1 MKPHESKVRRQCR
14 NKQELRLGIR
24 RVAGVFCTFIIS
36 LPAFTCD
43 IILITGGSILRL
55 PENESIDLETLQ
67 RQIDDQSLR
76 NFPNEHKERKVRSVI
91 H

>member
-24 RVAGVFCTFIIS
+24 RVCTFIIS

-76 NFPNEHKERKVRSVI
+76 NFPNEHKERKVRFVI